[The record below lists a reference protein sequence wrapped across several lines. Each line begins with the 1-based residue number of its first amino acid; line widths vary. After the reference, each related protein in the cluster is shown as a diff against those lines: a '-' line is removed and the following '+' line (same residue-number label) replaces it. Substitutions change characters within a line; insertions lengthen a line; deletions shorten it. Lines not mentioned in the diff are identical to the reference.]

1 MPDLHDES
9 EFVDT
14 EFQTAHHAPPPPP
27 SPRSAPARRP
37 PSREELEAQ
46 TQATQQRLQELK
58 QAQTR
63 LEQERA
69 ALEEA
74 RRRRSEY
81 HAGREEMIQ
90 HLTRGVGLLEEA
102 EFEARQRA
110 EQTLRT
116 LSELR
121 NHLEKVQAL
130 DDQTWTQESYA
141 VELTRALTAIENAR
155 LEWNAARLQWPFLH
169 TPASSSDESGPPAA
183 LPTPASLADLGF
195 WRLCRLGLAL
205 TWPIVLV
212 VLLAAAGVAVA
223 WFGGFQ

>member
-14 EFQTAHHAPPPPP
+14 EFQTAHHAPPPP
-27 SPRSAPARRP
+27 SRNAPARRP

-46 TQATQQRLQELK
+46 AQATQHRLEELK
-58 QAQTR
+58 QAQNR

-69 ALEEA
+69 GLEEA
-74 RRRRSEY
+74 RRRRTEY

-110 EQTLRT
+110 EQTLKT
-116 LSELR
+116 LSDLR
-121 NHLEKVQAL
+121 HHLERVQAL
-130 DDQTWTQESYA
+130 DDQAWTQESYT

-155 LEWNAARLQWPFLH
+155 LEWNAARLQWQFLH
-169 TPASSSDESGPPAA
+169 TPAERSEEGER
-183 LPTPASLADLGF
+183 LTVRPTPESLADLGF
-195 WRLCRLGLAL
+195 WKLCRLGLAF

-212 VLLAAAGVAVA
+212 VLLAAAGFAVA
-223 WFGGFQ
+223 WFGGFR